1 MEEENAD
8 NNLVFEN
15 ENMTPEPQ
23 SSPILVDH
31 APSPVKTGGLDFSA
45 GLSTMKY
52 GLVTVLIWI
61 PGILLIAISN
71 LILYFLASEI
81 GITILSGLF
90 IGLALFISIMG
101 TIQILVYPV
110 SMALADGR
118 TDGLRMGYIGSWKA
132 SGEMIIETISV
143 LGGIL
148 LIMIIGYIAMD
159 TSEGLGIFMAAIGG
173 IALMLFMIGLIPYVV
188 RKIASDMD

>member
-1 MEEENAD
+1 M
-8 NNLVFEN
+8 
-15 ENMTPEPQ
+15 
-23 SSPILVDH
+23 
-31 APSPVKTGGLDFSA
+31 
-45 GLSTMKY
+45 
-52 GLVTVLIWI
+52 IWI

-71 LILYFLASEI
+71 LILFFLASEI

>member
-1 MEEENAD
+1 
-8 NNLVFEN
+8 
-15 ENMTPEPQ
+15 
-23 SSPILVDH
+23 
-31 APSPVKTGGLDFSA
+31 
-45 GLSTMKY
+45 
-52 GLVTVLIWI
+52 
-61 PGILLIAISN
+61 
-71 LILYFLASEI
+71 
-81 GITILSGLF
+81 
-90 IGLALFISIMG
+90 MG